1 MQVGDLVR
9 HTPSGALGIAIAYV
23 QPDPWAGGDAA
34 VKVRW
39 FPTNKKSVKRT
50 RWDQLLA
57 KPVWLPAGVVE
68 ALTSS

>member
-1 MQVGDLVR
+1 MKVGDLVR

-23 QPDPWAGGDAA
+23 QWVHDGDAA

-57 KPVWLPAGVVE
+57 KPVWVTVAAVE
-68 ALTSS
+68 VLTSS